1 MIEEQKVLMTVV
13 KSDASST
20 GMATYILHDRGQKIA
35 FSQFFPERKKKSST
49 WREFKAIE
57 YSLES
62 LKMFLTQQ
70 KVLWKTDNFGVS
82 RIVNKGSPINE
93 LQKMAENIYDFC
105 RSENI
110 FLKIIWEPREN
121 FELANELSK
130 AIDHDDWQTKREFFN
145 QLDNMWG
152 PFTVDRFADSHNAKT
167 KRFYSKYFCPNT
179 KGVNSLNYCWKKRVR
194 KKRL

>member
-1 MIEEQKVLMTVV
+1 
-13 KSDASST
+13 
-20 GMATYILHDRGQKIA
+20 
-35 FSQFFPERKKKSST
+35 
-49 WREFKAIE
+49 
-57 YSLES
+57 
-62 LKMFLTQQ
+62 MFLTQQ

-110 FLKIIWEPREN
+110 FLKIIWEPRDN

-145 QLDNMWG
+145 QLDNMWD

-194 KKRL
+194 KKRLGLSRVRFTFDYKELCEGVSSQKIINFKQIKNIYIHNFSC

>member
-1 MIEEQKVLMTVV
+1 MSNFVECIKEIFFWKDNIKEFNKAMIEEQKVLMTVV

-20 GMATYILHDRGQKIA
+20 GMAVYILHDRGQKIA

-82 RIVNKGSPINE
+82 S
-93 LQKMAENIYDFC
+93 
-105 RSENI
+105 
-110 FLKIIWEPREN
+110 
-121 FELANELSK
+121 
-130 AIDHDDWQTKREFFN
+130 
-145 QLDNMWG
+145 
-152 PFTVDRFADSHNAKT
+152 
-167 KRFYSKYFCPNT
+167 
-179 KGVNSLNYCWKKRVR
+179 
-194 KKRL
+194 